1 MTRLDI
7 SYYEPDGKGRAY
19 PFWRN
24 LIDHI
29 HTTDKLPD
37 GVWNRIN
44 EEIAKYNGRFEEG
57 NQILFAK
64 DSDATRFLLRWS

>member
-1 MTRLDI
+1 MIQIDT
-7 SYYEPDGKGRAY
+7 SYHEMDGRGRPY

-24 LIDHI
+24 LIEHI

-57 NQILFAK
+57 NHIVFEK
-64 DSDATRFLLRWS
+64 DSDATLFLLRWS